1 MLPRLWARVLFDFG
15 ASHSFIAASVVGE
28 LSLEVETLEKTLYV
42 SSPLGTRV
50 SRDLICQGCELEIS
64 EIVHTVDL
72 RVVDMSEFDVILG
85 MDWLTA
91 YRVVI
96 DCERRRVTTY
106 TQDGTRVT
114 FQGDKQDAFPHTVYD
129 SRWHGQLMGWLA
141 SLTLEDEV
149 RQDLD
154 LPRVVCEYEDVL
166 SDEMLGLPS
175 QMDVNF
181 CIELHPS
188 TSPIC
193 MTPHR
198 MAPVELQELKVQIQE
213 LIDKGFIRPRTSP

>member
-1 MLPRLWARVLFDFG
+1 MFLLSRLWARVLFDSS
-15 ASHSFIAASVVGE
+15 ASHSFIAASCVSD
-28 LSLEVETLEKTLYV
+28 LSLEVETLEKPLYV

-50 SRDLICQGCELEIS
+50 SMDLIYRGFELEIS
-64 EIVHTVDL
+64 GILLTVDL
-72 RVVDMSEFDVILG
+72 RVMDRLEFDVILG
-85 MDWLTA
+85 MDWLTT

-96 DCERRRVTTY
+96 NCERMRVTAY

-114 FQGDKQDAFPHTVYD
+114 FQGDKDDALSQTVYY

-154 LPRVVCEYEDVL
+154 LPRAVCEYEDVFP
-166 SDEMLGLPS
+166 DELPGLPP
-175 QMDVNF
+175 QRDVDL
-181 CIELHPS
+181 CIELHPGRS
-188 TSPIC
+188 LIS

-198 MAPVELQELKVQIQE
+198 MAPVEL
-213 LIDKGFIRPRTSP
+213 